1 MSDTK
6 QLLEEITRGI
16 LDGDVDLTEWETEFI
31 ESIGRQH
38 AAGRPLSDKQDEILE
53 RIWKKVTA

>member
-6 QLLEEITRGI
+6 ELLRQITRGI
-16 LDGDVDLTEWETEFI
+16 LDGDIDLSEWETEFV
-31 ESIGRQH
+31 ESIGRQV
-38 AAGRPLSDKQDEILE
+38 AAGRELTDKQDEVLE

>member
-1 MSDTK
+1 MSDAK

-16 LDGDVDLTEWETEFI
+16 LDGDVDLNEWETEFI
-31 ESIGRQH
+31 ESIGRQV
-38 AAGRPLSDKQDEILE
+38 AAGRELSDKQDEILE